1 MQHTTQRFTT
11 YSYGKKGICFFSP
24 REMERPLYHAVAF
37 SNLKIK
43 AIKIIKEGNDKIEN
57 IESNNQS
64 QENLSQSLKPTA
76 FIFSKQNKIKLVRYL
91 RDLGLILVFI
101 SLML

>member
-24 REMERPLYHAVAF
+24 REMENPLYHAAAF
-37 SNLKIK
+37 TNLKTK
-43 AIKIIKEGNDKIEN
+43 AIKIIKESNEKIEN
-57 IESNNQS
+57 IESNNQY
-64 QENLSQSLKPTA
+64 QENLSQVSKPTA
-76 FIFSKQNKIKLVRYL
+76 SIFSKRNKIKLARYL
-91 RDLGLILVFI
+91 RDLGLILIFV